1 MFKYLYEEIKKMEG
15 NVLAIGI
22 DDKLINAI
30 KKNKKVNAFEISK
43 SERFS
48 LFQKKKRKLASSGKI
63 INIKKLHKYFKKKSI
78 NYMIIDYEQI
88 LKHYK
93 YVFKDSI
100 YLSNGKL
107 YFYLNKDID
116 IDYLLK
122 YKRYNSKIEIKEYDN
137 TKLVI
142 IDNSDVTFSRV
153 KNRLYLIGDTFNNFF
168 DFVSNIFVG

>member
-1 MFKYLYEEIKKMEG
+1 MFKYLYDEIKNMEG

-30 KKNKKVNAFEISK
+30 KKNKNINAFEINK

-48 LFQKKKRKLASSGKI
+48 LFQKKKRRLESNGKS
-63 INIKKLHKYFKKKSI
+63 INIKKLHKYFKKGSI
-78 NYMIIDYEQI
+78 NYIIVDYEQI

-100 YLSNGKL
+100 YLSKGKL
-107 YFYLNKDID
+107 YFYMPKDID
-116 IDYLLK
+116 SDYINK
-122 YKRYNSKIEIKEYDN
+122 YKRYNSKINIKEYDN

-142 IDNSDVTFSRV
+142 IDNGEAKTSKV
-153 KNRLYLIGDTFNNFF
+153 KNIIYLFSDTMTNLI
-168 DFVSNIFVG
+168 DFISNILVG

>member
-1 MFKYLYEEIKKMEG
+1 MFKYLYDEIKNMEG

-30 KKNKKVNAFEISK
+30 KKNKNINAFEICK

-48 LFQKKKRKLASSGKI
+48 LFQKKKRRLESNGKS
-63 INIKKLHKYFKKKSI
+63 INIKKLHKYFKKGSI
-78 NYMIIDYEQI
+78 NYIIVDYEQI

-100 YLSNGKL
+100 YLSKGKL
-107 YFYLNKDID
+107 YFYMPKDID
-116 IDYLLK
+116 SDYINK
-122 YKRYNSKIEIKEYDN
+122 YKRYNSKINIKEYDN

-142 IDNSDVTFSRV
+142 IDNSKSKTSKL
-153 KNRLYLIGDTFNNFF
+153 KNIIYLIGDTINNLI
-168 DFVSNIFVG
+168 DFISNILVG

>member
-1 MFKYLYEEIKKMEG
+1 MFKYLYDEIKNMEG

-30 KKNKKVNAFEISK
+30 KKNKKVNAYEISK

-48 LFQKKKRKLASSGKI
+48 LFQKKKRRLESNGKS
-63 INIKKLHKYFKKKSI
+63 INIKKLHKYFKKGSI
-78 NYMIIDYEQI
+78 NYIIVDYEQI

-100 YLSNGKL
+100 YLSKGKL
-107 YFYLNKDID
+107 YFYMPKDID
-116 IDYLLK
+116 SDYINK
-122 YKRYNSKIEIKEYDN
+122 YKRYNSKINIKEYDN

-142 IDNSDVTFSRV
+142 IDNSKSKTSKL
-153 KNRLYLIGDTFNNFF
+153 KNIIYLIGDTINNLI
-168 DFVSNIFVG
+168 DFISNILVG

>member
-1 MFKYLYEEIKKMEG
+1 MFKYLYDEIKNMEG

-30 KKNKKVNAFEISK
+30 KKNKNISAFEICK

-48 LFQKKKRKLASSGKI
+48 LFQKKKRRLESNGKR
-63 INIKKLHKYFKKKSI
+63 INIKKLHKYFKKGSI
-78 NYMIIDYEQI
+78 NYIIVDYEQI

-100 YLSNGKL
+100 YLSKGKL
-107 YFYLNKDID
+107 YFYMPKDID
-116 IDYLLK
+116 SDYINK
-122 YKRYNSKIEIKEYDN
+122 YKRYNSKINIKEYDN

-142 IDNSDVTFSRV
+142 IDNSKSKTSKL
-153 KNRLYLIGDTFNNFF
+153 KNIIYLIGDTINNLI
-168 DFVSNIFVG
+168 DFISNILVG

>member
-1 MFKYLYEEIKKMEG
+1 MFKYLYDEIKNMEG

-30 KKNKKVNAFEISK
+30 KKNKNINAFEISK

-48 LFQKKKRKLASSGKI
+48 LFQKKKRKLESNGKS
-63 INIKKLHKYFKKKSI
+63 INIKKLHKYFKKGSI
-78 NYMIIDYEQI
+78 NYIIVDYEQI

-100 YLSNGKL
+100 YLSKGKL
-107 YFYLNKDID
+107 YFYMPKDID
-116 IDYLLK
+116 SDYINK
-122 YKRYNSKIEIKEYDN
+122 YKRYNSKINIKEYDS

-142 IDNSDVTFSRV
+142 IDNGEAKTSKV
-153 KNRLYLIGDTFNNFF
+153 KNIIYLFSDTMTNLI
-168 DFVSNIFVG
+168 DFISNILVG

>member
-1 MFKYLYEEIKKMEG
+1 MFKYLYDEIKNMKG

-30 KKNKKVNAFEISK
+30 KKNKNINAFEISK

-48 LFQKKKRKLASSGKI
+48 LFQKKKRRLESNGKS
-63 INIKKLHKYFKKKSI
+63 INIKKLHKYFKKGSI
-78 NYMIIDYEQI
+78 NYIIVDYEQI

-100 YLSNGKL
+100 YLSKGKL
-107 YFYLNKDID
+107 YFYMLKDID
-116 IDYLLK
+116 SDYINK
-122 YKRYNSKIEIKEYDN
+122 YKRYNSKINIKEYDS

-142 IDNSDVTFSRV
+142 IDNGEV
-153 KNRLYLIGDTFNNFF
+153 KISKFKNIVYLISDTMTNLI
-168 DFVSNIFVG
+168 DFISNILVG

>member
-1 MFKYLYEEIKKMEG
+1 MFKYLYDEIKNMEG

-30 KKNKKVNAFEISK
+30 KKNKNISAFEISK

-48 LFQKKKRKLASSGKI
+48 LFQKKKRRLESNGKS
-63 INIKKLHKYFKKKSI
+63 INIKKLHKYFKKGSI
-78 NYMIIDYEQI
+78 NYIIVDYEQI

-100 YLSNGKL
+100 YLSKGKL
-107 YFYLNKDID
+107 YFYMPKDID
-116 IDYLLK
+116 SDYINK
-122 YKRYNSKIEIKEYDN
+122 YKRYNSKINIKEYDN

-142 IDNSDVTFSRV
+142 IDNSKSKTSKL
-153 KNRLYLIGDTFNNFF
+153 KNIIYLIGDTINNLI
-168 DFVSNIFVG
+168 DFISNILVG

>member
-1 MFKYLYEEIKKMEG
+1 MFKYLYDEIKNMEG

-30 KKNKKVNAFEISK
+30 KKNKNINAFEISK

-48 LFQKKKRKLASSGKI
+48 LFQKKKRKLESNGKS
-63 INIKKLHKYFKKKSI
+63 INIKKLHKYFKKGSI
-78 NYMIIDYEQI
+78 NYIIVDYEQI

-100 YLSNGKL
+100 YLSKGKL
-107 YFYLNKDID
+107 YFYMPNDVD
-116 IDYLLK
+116 SDYINK
-122 YKRYNSKIEIKEYDN
+122 YKRYNSKITLKKYDN

-142 IDNSDVTFSRV
+142 IDNSKATTSKF
-153 KNRLYLIGDTFNNFF
+153 KNIVYLIGDTMTNFI
-168 DFVSNIFVG
+168 DFISNILVG

>member
-1 MFKYLYEEIKKMEG
+1 MFKYLYDEIKNMEG

-30 KKNKKVNAFEISK
+30 KKNKNISAFEICK

-48 LFQKKKRKLASSGKI
+48 LFQKKKRRLESNGKS
-63 INIKKLHKYFKKKSI
+63 INIKKLHKYFKKGSI
-78 NYMIIDYEQI
+78 NYIIVDYEQI

-100 YLSNGKL
+100 YLSKGKL
-107 YFYLNKDID
+107 YFYMPKDID
-116 IDYLLK
+116 SDYMNK
-122 YKRYNSKIEIKEYDN
+122 YTRYNSKINIKEYDN

-142 IDNSDVTFSRV
+142 IDNSKSKTSKL
-153 KNRLYLIGDTFNNFF
+153 KNIVYLIGDTMTNLI
-168 DFVSNIFVG
+168 DFISNILVG

>member
-1 MFKYLYEEIKKMEG
+1 MFKYLYDEIKNMEG

-30 KKNKKVNAFEISK
+30 KKNKNINAFEISK

-48 LFQKKKRKLASSGKI
+48 LFQKKKRRLESNGKS
-63 INIKKLHKYFKKKSI
+63 INIKKLHKYFKKGSI
-78 NYMIIDYEQI
+78 NYIIVDYEQI

-100 YLSNGKL
+100 YLSKGKL
-107 YFYLNKDID
+107 YFYMPKDID
-116 IDYLLK
+116 SDYINK
-122 YKRYNSKIEIKEYDN
+122 YKRYNSKINIKEYDN

-142 IDNSDVTFSRV
+142 IDNSKSKTSII
-153 KNRLYLIGDTFNNFF
+153 KNVLFLISDTFANFL
-168 DFVSNIFVG
+168 DFISNILVG

>member
-1 MFKYLYEEIKKMEG
+1 MFKYLYDEIKNMEG

-30 KKNKKVNAFEISK
+30 KKNKKVNAYEISK

-48 LFQKKKRKLASSGKI
+48 LFQKKKRKLESTGKN
-63 INIKKLHKYFKKKSI
+63 INIKKLHKYFKKGSI
-78 NYMIIDYEQI
+78 NYMIVEYEQI

-100 YLSNGKL
+100 YLSKGRL

-116 IDYLLK
+116 SDYLLK
-122 YKRYNSKIEIKEYDN
+122 YKRYNSKIEIKEYEN

-142 IDNSDVTFSRV
+142 IDNSGAKVGRIKS
-153 KNRLYLIGDTFNNFF
+153 RLYLIGDTMTNFV
-168 DFVSNIFVG
+168 DFISNILVG